1 MESKSQK
8 VEVIKQA
15 IKQVMEEG
23 GTDDDRLLSKLMSQL
38 DSEPEPNSAL
48 SNSRSDEDEEE
59 KILKELKKVR
69 RQNVV
74 THCLLSVMIL
84 LTVTWQISEVSII
97 LKLKNG
103 VAHPFRSIGSILLSM
118 IKPHRPQ
125 LDKDNDTLITEAS
138 NLIESTP
145 VHDLKLPKLPH
156 LELPKINLGLND
168 QD

>member
-84 LTVTWQISEVSII
+84 LTVTWQISEV
-97 LKLKNG
+97 
-103 VAHPFRSIGSILLSM
+103 
-118 IKPHRPQ
+118 
-125 LDKDNDTLITEAS
+125 DKF
-138 NLIESTP
+138 
-145 VHDLKLPKLPH
+145 
-156 LELPKINLGLND
+156 GR
-168 QD
+168 

>member
-23 GTDDDRLLSKLMSQL
+23 VTDDDRLLSKLMSQL

-118 IKPHRPQ
+118 IKPRRPQ

-156 LELPKINLGLND
+156 LELPKIDLGLND

>member
-38 DSEPEPNSAL
+38 DSEPEPNSTL

-103 VAHPFRSIGSILLSM
+103 VAHPFWSIGSILLSM
-118 IKPHRPQ
+118 IKPRRPQ
-125 LDKDNDTLITEAS
+125 HDKDNDTLITEAS

-156 LELPKINLGLND
+156 LELPKIDLGCND

>member
-8 VEVIKQA
+8 VEVIKE
-15 IKQVMEEG
+15 VMEEG

-59 KILKELKKVR
+59 KILKELKKIR

-103 VAHPFRSIGSILLSM
+103 VAHPFRSIGSIFLSM
-118 IKPHRPQ
+118 IKPRRPQ
-125 LDKDNDTLITEAS
+125 RDKDDDTLITETS

-156 LELPKINLGLND
+156 LELPKIDLGCND

>member
-38 DSEPEPNSAL
+38 DSEPEPNSTL

-118 IKPHRPQ
+118 IKPRRPQ
-125 LDKDNDTLITEAS
+125 HDKDNDTLITEAS

-156 LELPKINLGLND
+156 LELPKIDLGCND